1 MVFKTTAFD
10 RSAISPLQKYI
21 FFETSNGSEKYFE
34 NRLKAAVH
42 IYFVTLIKLKNRCC
56 HHFFIAFLA
65 DYALQIGKYTTPK
78 STFDMKNLLFSSIF
92 SLTVLGAFAQDLQAF
107 FDYKVFHIPNEGPM
121 VETYLNV
128 FGNSL
133 NYVSVEGGEVAT
145 VELLLIIKKGTEIID
160 YSKKSISS
168 PLITDSVYTDF
179 IDVQRFAV
187 PAGEY
192 ELELEL
198 YDASFPDNVER
209 ILEPIDL
216 RMPESPLFIS
226 DVQWIIAYKP
236 TTEATVY
243 SKSGY
248 DLLPHVSNYFP
259 QYMSKM
265 MFYSEIYGTDT
276 KLGADES
283 FLLSAFVEKK
293 ESKKVIESMTSRS
306 KKTTNSVVPVLSQF
320 DITNLPTGNYNLVIE
335 VRDRNNELQASQAIF
350 FQRVGNEVE
359 TPSIDYAE
367 HLIGQTFVS
376 ELNSI
381 DTLGEFIQCL
391 RPIAGAN
398 ESPLID
404 RFAKHKDLELM
415 KRFFYGFWHER
426 NPDQPDVA
434 WQEYKTKVA
443 DVNRT
448 YSTAIKK
455 GYETDM
461 GRIYLQYGPPNTI
474 TDRPSEP
481 SAYPYQIW
489 QYFRAD
495 RWTNVRFVFY
505 DRTLLKQDYE
515 LLHCD
520 NIPGEI
526 KNQRWDILVHQRD
539 TPMRN
544 VDDNQGRQHFGGRTQ
559 DYWDTP
565 R

>member
-1 MVFKTTAFD
+1 
-10 RSAISPLQKYI
+10 
-21 FFETSNGSEKYFE
+21 
-34 NRLKAAVH
+34 
-42 IYFVTLIKLKNRCC
+42 
-56 HHFFIAFLA
+56 
-65 DYALQIGKYTTPK
+65 
-78 STFDMKNLLFSSIF
+78 MKNLIF
-92 SLTVLGAFAQDLQAF
+92 VTILSHAVLAAGAQDIQAF

-121 VETYLNV
+121 IETYLNV
-128 FGNSL
+128 FGQSL
-133 NYVSVEGGEVAT
+133 NYAAVEGGEKASI
-145 VELLLIIKKGTEIID
+145 ELLLMLKQGDKIID

-168 PLITDSVYTDF
+168 PLCTDSIYTDF
-179 IDVQRFAV
+179 IDVQRFAL
-187 PAGEY
+187 PSGEY

-198 YDASFPDNVER
+198 YDASFPDKVER
-209 ILEPIDL
+209 IIEPIDL
-216 RMPESPLFIS
+216 RKPDSEIFIS
-226 DVQWIIAYKP
+226 DIQWIIAYKP
-236 TTEATVY
+236 TTIATEY

-248 DLLPHVSNYFP
+248 DLLPYVSNYFP
-259 QYMSKM
+259 QYMNKM

-283 FLLSAFVEKK
+283 FLFSAFVEKK
-293 ESKKVIESMTSRS
+293 ESKKIVETMITRS
-306 KKTTNSVVPVLSQF
+306 KKTTSSVVPVLSQF
-320 DITNLPTGNYNLVIE
+320 DISSLPTGNYNLVIE
-335 VRDRNNELQASQAIF
+335 VRDRNNELQSSQAIF

-367 HLIGQTFVS
+367 HLVGQTFVS
-376 ELNSI
+376 ELTSI
-381 DTLGEFIQCL
+381 DTLSAYIQSL

-398 ESPLID
+398 EAALID
-404 RFAKHKDLELM
+404 RFARHKDLDLM
-415 KRFFYGFWHER
+415 KRFFYGFWYER

-434 WQEYKTKVA
+434 WQEYKTRVA

-461 GRIYLQYGPPNTI
+461 GRIYLQYGPPNVI

-489 QYFRAD
+489 LYNRAD
-495 RWTNVRFVFY
+495 RWSNVRFVFY
-505 DRTLLKQDYE
+505 DRSLLKQDYE

-539 TPMRN
+539 TPLRN